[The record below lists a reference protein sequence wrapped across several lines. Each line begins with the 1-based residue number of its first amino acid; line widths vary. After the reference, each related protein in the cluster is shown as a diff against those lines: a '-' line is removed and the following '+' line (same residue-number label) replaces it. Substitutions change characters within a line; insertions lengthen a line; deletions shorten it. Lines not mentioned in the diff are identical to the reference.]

1 MSMGP
6 ELTRRNR
13 KLAGIL
19 VLLAVGMFGF
29 GYALVP
35 LYEIVCQAFG
45 VNGKTGRVDAIA
57 AETSTIDVSR
67 WVTVEFTGEVMGA
80 LPWEFRPLQ
89 PSIRLHP
96 GQTATVRYLAR
107 NLSGRTVVAQAA
119 PSVSPSRAAPHF
131 KKVEC
136 FCFTRQELAAGE
148 DREMA
153 VTFLL
158 ARDLPP
164 EVSKL
169 TLSYAFFDTG
179 TAGRSRAPAFDTAR
193 PPTAAGSG

>member
-1 MSMGP
+1 MSTGP
-6 ELTRRNR
+6 DLRRRNR
-13 KLAGIL
+13 TLAGML

-35 LYEIVCQAFG
+35 LYDIVCQAFG
-45 VNGKTGRVDAIA
+45 VNGKTGRVDAVA
-57 AETSTIDVSR
+57 AEESMVDTKR
-67 WVTVEFTGEVMGA
+67 WVTVEFTGEVMSG

-89 PSIRLHP
+89 PSIRVHP

-158 ARDLPP
+158 TRDLPP

-169 TLSYAFFDTG
+169 TLSYAFFDMG
-179 TAGRSRAPAFDTAR
+179 TPERSRVPAINTAR
-193 PPTAAGSG
+193 PLAAAGSG

>member
-1 MSMGP
+1 M
-6 ELTRRNR
+6 
-13 KLAGIL
+13 
-19 VLLAVGMFGF
+19 LLAVGMFGF

-57 AETSTIDVSR
+57 AETSTIDASR

-89 PSIRLHP
+89 PSVRLHP

-107 NLSGRTVVAQAA
+107 NLSGRTVVGQAT

-136 FCFTRQELAAGE
+136 FCFTRQELGAGE
-148 DREMA
+148 GREMV

-158 ARDLPP
+158 TRDLPP
-164 EVSKL
+164 EVNKL

-179 TAGRSRAPAFDTAR
+179 AAGRSRATATGTAR
-193 PPTAAGSG
+193 LPAAAGSG

>member
-1 MSMGP
+1 MSTGP
-6 ELTRRNR
+6 DLRRRNR
-13 KLAGIL
+13 TLAGIL
-19 VLLAVGMFGF
+19 VLLAAGMFGF

-45 VNGKTGRVDAIA
+45 VNGKTGRVDAVA
-57 AETSTIDVSR
+57 AEESMVDTKR
-67 WVTVEFTGEVMGA
+67 WVTVEFTAEVMGG

-107 NLSGRTVVAQAA
+107 NLSGRSVVAQAA

-169 TLSYAFFDTG
+169 TLSYAFFDMG
-179 TAGRSRAPAFDTAR
+179 TPERSRAPAINTAR
-193 PPTAAGSG
+193 PLAAAGSG